1 MLNNC
6 NLDAV
11 ILHCEDMLLVSCV
24 NVDGDVSNDMFTSTQ
39 GIKMLK
45 SDLKIYQCQQN
56 TYIRQFNRICCKA
69 FTVRW
74 QSIRRLPVTRTT
86 K

>member
-39 GIKMLK
+39 GIK
-45 SDLKIYQCQQN
+45 C
-56 TYIRQFNRICCKA
+56 
-69 FTVRW
+69 
-74 QSIRRLPVTRTT
+74 
-86 K
+86 